1 MFFNRPHFD
10 LDSAV
15 PGSFSLTP
23 QDEMLTDLRRDYDAM
38 AGMIFGPIPQMDA
51 VVAAITE
58 LEQRL
63 NRVE

>member
-10 LDSAV
+10 LGSAV

-38 AGMIFGPIPQMDA
+38 AGMIFGPIPQMDS